1 MIPTL
6 YEPFKKWSKSGS
18 VWIISDTHFS
28 DDDCKLMDI
37 NWLDPQEHINLI
49 KKYVHKNDTLIHLGD
64 VGDTNWIKQI
74 KAYKVLIMGNHDSGA
89 SNYMHKY
96 IQSDLDG
103 YTEKE
108 IEEKL
113 RCGEIEGC
121 TYSFHKPF
129 VQGFKSNSLF
139 NEVYT
144 GPVFIAEKLLLS
156 HEPIVSS
163 DGLWYNIH
171 GHDHNA
177 DNYKPFANKDGF
189 ADLWNELN
197 LASNVVNYKPYNLGA
212 GIKNGLL
219 SCVDGI
225 HRKTIDDATNKHKT
239 F

>member
-18 VWIISDTHFS
+18 VWIISDTHFG

-89 SNYMHKY
+89 SNYTHKY
-96 IQSDLDG
+96 IRSDFDG
-103 YTEKE
+103 YAEFE
-108 IEEKL
+108 
-113 RCGEIEGC
+113 
-121 TYSFHKPF
+121 
-129 VQGFKSNSLF
+129 SNGLF

>member
-18 VWIISDTHFS
+18 VWIISDTHFG

-89 SNYMHKY
+89 SNYMRKY
-96 IQSDLDG
+96 IQSDFDE
-103 YTEKE
+103 YAEFE
-108 IEEKL
+108 
-113 RCGEIEGC
+113 
-121 TYSFHKPF
+121 
-129 VQGFKSNSLF
+129 SNGLF

-156 HEPIVSS
+156 HEPIVSQ
-163 DGLWYNIH
+163 DGLWFNIH